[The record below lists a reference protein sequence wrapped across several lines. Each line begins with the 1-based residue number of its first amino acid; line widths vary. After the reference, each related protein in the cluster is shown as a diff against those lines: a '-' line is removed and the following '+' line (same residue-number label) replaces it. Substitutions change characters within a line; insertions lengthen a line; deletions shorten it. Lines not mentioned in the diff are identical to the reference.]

1 MSDLHQV
8 VDFGSA
14 LDHGTTKSRP
24 VHCGISTDFDIIFD
38 HHDADLRNL
47 DTLDSSAGVAET
59 IAANHHSGMQN
70 HAVAQ
75 LTTFANDHIR
85 MQHAVGTDHRIRTHK
100 DAREY
105 DRAMAELRVG
115 PNPRIGKNRHT
126 MVHCRAFID
135 VRSSTD
141 FSVKLWR
148 RME

>member
-14 LDHGTTKSRP
+14 LDHGSTKSRP
-24 VHCGISTDFDIIFD
+24 VHCGISADFDIIFD

-47 DTLDSSAGVAET
+47 DTLDSPTGIAET
-59 IAANHHSGMQN
+59 IAANHHSGMHN

-85 MQHAVGTDHRIRTHK
+85 VQHAVGTNRRIRTHK

-105 DRAMAELRVG
+105 DCAMADLRMG
-115 PNPRIGKNRHT
+115 PNPCIGKNRHT
-126 MVHCRAFID
+126 LVHCRAFID
-135 VRSSTD
+135 ERSSTY
-141 FSVKLWR
+141 FSVKLRR